1 MSTACSL
8 PSAVILVLSHCTL
21 QCLDSSKIFS
31 FIFLLARYELSRYE
45 CFEHDFI
52 IKKVGVDGTLSLG
65 LKVDQH
71 FEKLNVIYCWYLE
84 EFINVLI

>member
-1 MSTACSL
+1 MPTACFL
-8 PSAVILVLSHCTL
+8 QLVVILVLSRCTL

-31 FIFLLARYELSRYE
+31 FIFILARYELSRYE

-52 IKKVGVDGTLSLG
+52 IKKVGVDGTLSLE

-71 FEKLNVIYCWYLE
+71 FEKLKVIYC
-84 EFINVLI
+84 

>member
-1 MSTACSL
+1 MPTACFL
-8 PSAVILVLSHCTL
+8 QLVVILVLSRCTL

-31 FIFLLARYELSRYE
+31 FIFIFARYELSRYE

-65 LKVDQH
+65 VKVDQH
-71 FEKLNVIYCWYLE
+71 FEKLKVIYCWYL
-84 EFINVLI
+84 